1 MNKKSRRSI
10 VAGNWKMNLLPSQVQ
25 PFGEELKALAAGFHR
40 QECVVCVPFV
50 MLPAAL
56 KVFEGS
62 DISVGAQNV
71 SENPRGAYTGEV
83 CADQLRDLGV
93 KYVII
98 GHSERRTLFDE
109 DDIRINTKVRL
120 ALEAGLHVIICVGE
134 TAEQRNMD
142 VTFEV
147 IKLQVKSA
155 LYGLDEQKLKRVV
168 FAYEPVWA
176 IGTGVTATSDQAEE
190 VCSFIRGVVR
200 AKFGGRIAN
209 GLRILY
215 GGSVT
220 PENADDFFLMPDID
234 GALIGGASLDPHKF
248 FSILE
253 ESENNED

>member
-109 DDIRINTKVRL
+109 DDICINTKVRL

-200 AKFGGRIAN
+200 AKFGARAAR
-209 GLRILY
+209 GLSILY

-234 GALIGGASLDPHKF
+234 GALIGGASLDPRKF
-248 FSILE
+248 FNILE